1 MNEKQ
6 FKIIENR
13 TERVRAIEI
22 DKNPKVIDDSA
33 CISLQNDR
41 KKIIFKNFYSIK
53 CFVRYLTKF
62 FIVRKH

>member
-33 CISLQNDR
+33 CISPQNYR
-41 KKIIFKNFYSIK
+41 KKNNFQEFLFNLIFCSIFNK
-53 CFVRYLTKF
+53 IFHCS
-62 FIVRKH
+62 